1 MRGLWE
7 GRGSKLLKHLQL
19 HNVLA
24 TGSDK
29 LLRFVTHL
37 NVNSDH
43 VAAASAAFSSFS
55 DTD

>member
-7 GRGSKLLKHLQL
+7 GRGSNLLKHLEL

-24 TGSDK
+24 TGNDK
-29 LLRFVTHL
+29 QLRFVTHL

-43 VAAASAAFSSFS
+43 VAAAEAAFSSFTHS
-55 DTD
+55 D